1 MKFLLSRSYHQHSLS
16 ISSMETPLP
25 LPEVTDPKA
34 SRVESI
40 ALAAP
45 QYLGSPTSLIIHTC
59 FFVGIFTLQLFGF
72 SFDQIMLILTT
83 LVSLEAIYLSLFIQM
98 TVNQHAKQIEE
109 VSEDMEDISEDVEE
123 ISKDIDTIQ
132 EDVEEISEDVEE
144 ISKDIDTIQEDV
156 KEISEDVEDISE
168 DVDELG
174 VEIERDDQEDAVE
187 RTEDQKRIEKIESA
201 IEILLQEIRAIKHE
215 K

>member
-1 MKFLLSRSYHQHSLS
+1 
-16 ISSMETPLP
+16 METPLP
-25 LPEVTDPKA
+25 LPEVTEPKA

-174 VEIERDDQEDAVE
+174 VEIEKDDREDAVE
-187 RTEDQKRIEKIESA
+187 RTEDQQRIEKIESA

>member
-1 MKFLLSRSYHQHSLS
+1 
-16 ISSMETPLP
+16 METPLP
-25 LPEVTDPKA
+25 LPEVTEPKA

>member
-1 MKFLLSRSYHQHSLS
+1 MKFLLSRTYHQHSLS

-25 LPEVTDPKA
+25 LPEVTEPKA

-132 EDVEEISEDVEE
+132 EDV
-144 ISKDIDTIQEDV
+144 

>member
-1 MKFLLSRSYHQHSLS
+1 MKESP
-16 ISSMETPLP
+16 SSE
-25 LPEVTDPKA
+25 PKV
-34 SRVESI
+34 SRVEAF

-45 QYLGSPTSLIIHTC
+45 QYLGSPFSLILHTF
-59 FFVGIFTLQLFGF
+59 FFVGIFVLQLFGF
-72 SFDQIMLILTT
+72 SFDQVMLILTT

-109 VSEDMEDISEDVEE
+109 VSEDVEDISEDVEE
-123 ISKDIDTIQ
+123 ISKDVDSIQ
-132 EDVEEISEDVEE
+132 EDVKEISEDMGELGEDVEE

-168 DVDELG
+168 DVEDIGE
-174 VEIERDDQEDAVE
+174 EIEKDDREDAVE
-187 RTEDQKRIEKIESA
+187 RTEDQQRIEKIESA
-201 IEILLQEIRAIKHE
+201 IEILLQEIRTIKKE

>member
-1 MKFLLSRSYHQHSLS
+1 
-16 ISSMETPLP
+16 METPLP
-25 LPEVTDPKA
+25 LPEVTEPKA
-34 SRVESI
+34 SRVESL

-45 QYLGSPTSLIIHTC
+45 QYLGSPTSLILHTC

-109 VSEDMEDISEDVEE
+109 VSEDVEDISEDVEE

>member
-1 MKFLLSRSYHQHSLS
+1 
-16 ISSMETPLP
+16 METPLP

-59 FFVGIFTLQLFGF
+59 FFVGIFTLQLFEF

-109 VSEDMEDISEDVEE
+109 VSEDMED
-123 ISKDIDTIQ
+123 
-132 EDVEEISEDVEE
+132 ISEDVEE

>member
-1 MKFLLSRSYHQHSLS
+1 MKVLLSGSPITS
-16 ISSMETPLP
+16 IHYQSSMETPLP
-25 LPEVTDPKA
+25 LPEVTEPKA
-34 SRVESI
+34 SRVESL

-45 QYLGSPTSLIIHTC
+45 QYLGSPTSLILHTC

-109 VSEDMEDISEDVEE
+109 VSEDVEDISEDVEE

>member
-1 MKFLLSRSYHQHSLS
+1 MKFLLSRSYHQHSLQ
-16 ISSMETPLP
+16 SSMETPLP
-25 LPEVTDPKA
+25 LPEVTEPKA

-109 VSEDMEDISEDVEE
+109 VSEDVEDISEDVEE

-201 IEILLQEIRAIKHE
+201 IEILLQEIRAIKHW